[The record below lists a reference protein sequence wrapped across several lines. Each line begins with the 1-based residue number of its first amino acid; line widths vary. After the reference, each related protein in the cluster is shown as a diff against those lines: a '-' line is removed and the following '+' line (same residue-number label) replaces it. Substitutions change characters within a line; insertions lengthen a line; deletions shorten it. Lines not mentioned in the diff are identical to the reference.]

1 MEISTLICLSSLRS
15 NQANMMERFLKSNNI
30 SISTFVILSKE
41 RLLNPKP
48 RRKANN
54 PTTVYVQAGN
64 RIDKEKINTNEFFF
78 GYMFEEESGS
88 VILIPNPQ
96 EFDE

>member
-1 MEISTLICLSSLRS
+1 MEISTLICLSSLRT

-64 RIDKEKINTNEFFF
+64 KVDKEELNTNEFFF
-78 GYMFEEESGS
+78 GYMFEEEGA

-96 EFDE
+96 EFQ